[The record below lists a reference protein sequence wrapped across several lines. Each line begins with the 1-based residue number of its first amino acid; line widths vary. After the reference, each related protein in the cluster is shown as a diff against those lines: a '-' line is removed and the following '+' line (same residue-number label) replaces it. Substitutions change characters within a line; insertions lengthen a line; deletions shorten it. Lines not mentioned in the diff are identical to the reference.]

1 MDMRWIVPQWES
13 EVQWGEDWKKKKN
26 HACFVVMQKKNKT
39 KKNIHFKT
47 YQYLIYFSG
56 NNFILC
62 PDFVTSGEKEIKNK
76 KIS

>member
-1 MDMRWIVPQWES
+1 MFCCDVE
-13 EVQWGEDWKKKKN
+13 KK
-26 HACFVVMQKKNKT
+26 QNK

-62 PDFVTSGEKEIKNK
+62 PDFVTSGEKEIKK
-76 KIS
+76 YLEV

>member
-1 MDMRWIVPQWES
+1 MFCCDVE
-13 EVQWGEDWKKKKN
+13 
-26 HACFVVMQKKNKT
+26 KNKT

-76 KIS
+76 KKYLEV

>member
-1 MDMRWIVPQWES
+1 MRWIVPQWES
-13 EVQWGEDWKKKKN
+13 EVQWGEDWKKKKTRMF
-26 HACFVVMQKKNKT
+26 CCDVEKNKT

-62 PDFVTSGEKEIKNK
+62 PDFVTSGEKEIKK
-76 KIS
+76 